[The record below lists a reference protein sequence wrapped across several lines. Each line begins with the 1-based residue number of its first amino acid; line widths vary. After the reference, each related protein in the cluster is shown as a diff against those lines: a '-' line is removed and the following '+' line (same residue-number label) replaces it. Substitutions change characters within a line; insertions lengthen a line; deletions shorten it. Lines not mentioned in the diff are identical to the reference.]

1 MNVQNRNLDEARRGG
16 ITLVPENLDDL
27 WHLKYLVEPGDT
39 VSTVTSRRV
48 EGPDDLQ
55 RSTGGERETLEVDL
69 EVEDVEFHRFSNRLR
84 VAGVIRGCGRETE
97 IGEHHTVNVEVHDE
111 LTVSKQWAP
120 DQLERLEEAEEARE
134 SEVVVVTVEEG
145 EGHLHS
151 VESHGVEERG
161 SFSYQ
166 GAKGEHGD
174 SGAREEMF
182 REMAEAVE
190 RLSPDG
196 VVVAGPGFTK
206 QDLHEVLM
214 EHVDVERVS
223 LEDTASVGGR
233 GVHEALKRG
242 AVESVAEE
250 ARVSRE
256 SRLVD
261 ELMERVSD
269 DGAAV
274 YGVEPVEQAVE
285 YGAVERLLVVDEF
298 LRINRED
305 VGDLVERV
313 EQKGGEVT
321 VFSGEFEPGLRLES
335 LGGIAA
341 LLRYRID

>member
-1 MNVQNRNLDEARRGG
+1 MNVQDRSIDDDGRGSV
-16 ITLVPENLDDL
+16 TLVPETLDDL
-27 WHLKYLVEPGDT
+27 WHLKYVVEPGDT
-39 VSTVTSRRV
+39 VSTLTSRRV

-55 RSTGGERETLEVDL
+55 RSTGGERETMHVDL

-84 VAGVIRGCGRETE
+84 IAGVIRSCDQDTE
-97 IGEHHTVNVEVHDE
+97 VGEHHTVNVEVHDE
-111 LTVSKQWAP
+111 VTVSKRWRS
-120 DQLERLEEAEEARE
+120 DQLERLEEAEEADDA
-134 SEVVVVTVEEG
+134 EVVVVTVEEG

-166 GAKGEHGD
+166 GAKGEYGD

-182 REMAEAVE
+182 EEMAEAVE
-190 RLSPDG
+190 RMDPDG
-196 VVVAGPGFTK
+196 VVLAGPGFTK
-206 QDLHEVLM
+206 NDLQDVLDD
-214 EHVDVERVS
+214 VADVERVAV
-223 LEDTASVGGR
+223 EDTASVGGR

-242 AVESVAEE
+242 AVERVAEE

-274 YGVEPVEQAVE
+274 YGVEPVGRAVE

-298 LRINRED
+298 LREHRTD
-305 VGDLVERV
+305 VGELVERV

-321 VFSGEFEPGLRLES
+321 VFSSEFEPGMRLES
-335 LGGIAA
+335 LGGVAA
-341 LLRYRID
+341 LLRYSMD